1 MFRGPPSRST
11 LEAFYALKQKLMTL
25 KHAVDPLSEAV
36 GKLVGGRVPPLC
48 AGMQEYFRDVYDHLN
63 RIDGAIEGI
72 FEMLHTATQ
81 VNLSLIDLAYNEDMK
96 KLAAWAA
103 MIATPTLIAGI
114 YGMNFHAMPELG
126 WTFGYP
132 FALGLM
138 ATIDLVLYG
147 MFKRS
152 GWL

>member
-1 MFRGPPSRST
+1 
-11 LEAFYALKQKLMTL
+11 
-25 KHAVDPLSEAV
+25 
-36 GKLVGGRVPPLC
+36 
-48 AGMQEYFRDVYDHLN
+48 
-63 RIDGAIEGI
+63 
-72 FEMLHTATQ
+72 MLHTATQ